1 MNKFGIFL
9 IAKVKREDL
18 EANKTIEIIQ
28 NKTKKDEVKQFVR
41 ASMSSISSTGGF
53 ILNLNSMIDPFQKYK
68 NLKFEDV
75 FESYIEA

>member
-1 MNKFGIFL
+1 MNEFGIFL

-18 EANKTIEIIQ
+18 EANQTIEIIQ

-53 ILNLNSMIDPFQKYK
+53 I
-68 NLKFEDV
+68 
-75 FESYIEA
+75 